1 MSVLREYDPETVKT
15 FPIPNQSVASS
26 VSCTESERTE
36 RRHFSN
42 ELCFITKKFDHGLKK
57 AHWINAVRK
66 SKPDKVA
73 VEAFLQQLGTVER
86 KFHLN
91 SASNLSPPQ
100 VDATL
105 HYTLDELGFFA
116 ITCSKDTLHAL
127 SDLLDAENRQFDVR
141 GGNYTRYF
149 NRREQPFTNATY
161 GMVLLHPDHFLP
173 RGQILTVYT
182 QDVHKCF
189 HPTHY
194 APSPDGALRDTATS
208 SHPSSFT
215 SPVQTGGPVLVDDNN
230 TYHAAADTSQRLP
243 PFPAA
248 IRRIVPVDQVP
259 LSLNPFLVILNADMA
274 FRRYLRIPQYE
285 GQQHLCAE
293 YQELVELTGSVADKI
308 YYRRIVS
315 DAFRHSQIVRKAV
328 VADENADMAAAENT
342 DVAMGGVDEHGRLS
356 GQSQSQSLTPKGRG
370 QGGGRQG
377 GGKQGALRNS
387 RFGLEV
393 AEPGPDASDEQIRD
407 YCCYLISGRDQPLS
421 HKEQVFVSSLGLH
434 PGAADQNPEDEES
447 YSEDYFGIED
457 DEDDE
462 EEEVQEGPESYFQAA
477 VADKVLQWQNPGGV
491 VSV

>member
-1 MSVLREYDPETVKT
+1 M
-15 FPIPNQSVASS
+15 Q
-26 VSCTESERTE
+26 
-36 RRHFSN
+36 
-42 ELCFITKKFDHGLKK
+42 
-57 AHWINAVRK
+57 
-66 SKPDKVA
+66 
-73 VEAFLQQLGTVER
+73 EAFLQQLGIVER

-91 SASNLSPPQ
+91 SASNLSPRQ

-105 HYTLDELGFFA
+105 HYTLDKLGFFA

-127 SDLLDAENRQFDVR
+127 SDLLDAENRLFDVR
-141 GGNYTRYF
+141 GGNYVRYF

-161 GMVLLHPDHFLP
+161 EMVLLHPDHFLP

-182 QDVHKCF
+182 QDVHKRF

-215 SPVQTGGPVLVDDNN
+215 SPFQSGGPVLVEDNN
-230 TYHAAADTSQRLP
+230 MYHASADTSPRLP

-248 IRRIVPVDQVP
+248 IRRPVPVDQVQ

-285 GQQHLCAE
+285 GQKPLCAE
-293 YQELVELTGSVADKI
+293 YQELVELTRSVADKI
-308 YYRRIVS
+308 YYMPIVS
-315 DAFRHSQIVRKAV
+315 DAFKHSQIMRRVA
-328 VADENADMAAAENT
+328 VADENAARAAGENT
-342 DVAMGGVDEHGRLS
+342 DVVMGGVDEHGRLS

-370 QGGGRQG
+370 QGGG
-377 GGKQGALRNS
+377 GKRGALQSS

-421 HKEQVFVSSLGLH
+421 RKDQVFVSSLGLH
-434 PGAADQNPEDEES
+434 PGTVGRNPEDEES
-447 YSEDYFGIED
+447 YGEDDFDGEDDYDSED
-457 DEDDE
+457 DEDNE

-477 VADKVLQWQNPGGV
+477 VADKVLQWRNPD
-491 VSV
+491 STSLHH